1 MRHDPG
7 LDASPPVRF
16 IMEVER
22 NGYSTFH
29 SPTAVDRHP
38 PREAAAYVGT
48 SAQED
53 LLWAYGCLHLEEFRR
68 VTDGTRTRA
77 LRSHNP
83 LSSVSGRCQMLQN
96 RLI

>member
-1 MRHDPG
+1 MRHEPG
-7 LDASPPVRF
+7 GLPQAPPVRY
-16 IMEVER
+16 IMEVQR
-22 NGYSTFH
+22 SGYSPLH
-29 SPTAVDRHP
+29 SASAVDGQP
-38 PREAAAYVGT
+38 PCEAAAYGGR

-83 LSSVSGRCQMLQN
+83 LTPVSGCCRKLQN
-96 RLI
+96 RL